1 MRQRASRAGWPAL
14 LLAAMLVAG
23 LVGLTY
29 LFGRWQR
36 RIGNPLKGLSGQ
48 SAADSD
54 RGGVVSDG
62 GRRRRDGTS
71 GPKSGSLATG
81 LERLPGEPRTWN
93 DPRLEPI
100 RQAAM
105 NWGRSRGPGRT
116 VVDQV
121 CLVPDVR
128 SFFEAIAAWDER
140 HFFPILIDE
149 PAWTLPFLRAFRPS
163 RVVRYVWRGNGEP
176 SPSRSTGGQGST
188 AARMALW
195 QAAIGAVARAWSD
208 PSMPEDRLP
217 PGGSPPRG
225 LGPTPPGLVLTAPD
239 SPMLAGAVALAAGRF
254 QPLVR
259 VEPSIWSLGDPR
271 DAGRVDRLGDVL
283 TLAQAV
289 RFVRRLEARVA
300 AVTPHYDHLGDDCD
314 FLTIAG
320 DWPYRYRNDVDRGA
334 ARGIHALDDLI
345 GRELAGEPEVTG
357 LDASRRRWAFAGRLL
372 GDPAASVA
380 RAMAALFLQPD
391 ASLLWD
397 TYEMGGARS
406 AYSLLPLADQMS
418 RSSTGPG
425 RVFLGAGPRADLVNW
440 HRFVDPSNR
449 FGFVWINSSG
459 TSKDFSISGGPG
471 RPADVPGGF
480 PRAVVMIHSYSVA
493 DLDDPDTIAARWLAR
508 GAFVYFGS
516 INEPFLQAFRSPRL
530 AADLLAAELPMAA
543 ALRQLEF
550 EPYGRPWR
558 LIYLGDPLYRLTRL
572 IRPSGD
578 GLTRLPTGERPGSRT
593 IAADRLRPDNWAKI
607 SASYAS
613 WPAEAIAVTMTKPG
627 PAAESSDSLLR
638 WSLDAAIFD
647 LVHETTKVAERPSH
661 EGRLAVLRR
670 IRRDRLDRSRRP
682 IFDDVLI
689 DALSE
694 TGDWEEMHARLA
706 RIPDAECGPR
716 VWQAL
721 EAETT
726 ARLAQAAMDRDP
738 VRGFNR
744 ALEVWDSAIRLA
756 WPARSDFPAQL
767 TQRVAGLAQFDASQR
782 LKLWLDRLRLTG
794 DELAAMT
801 RPMPHAAVVA
811 AERTRVESQLGHGR

>member
-300 AVTPHYDHLGDDCD
+300 AVTPHYDQLGDDCD

-459 TSKDFSISGGPG
+459 TSEGFLDLRRPGPAGG
-471 RPADVPGGF
+471 RPRRF
-480 PRAVVMIHSYSVA
+480 PQGRRHDPQLLGRRPRRSRYDRRSLAGSRGLRLLRLGQRAVPPGLPIAQIGRRAVGRRAPDGRRAAAVGVRAVWTPLEA
-493 DLDDPDTIAARWLAR
+493 DLPR
-508 GAFVYFGS
+508 
-516 INEPFLQAFRSPRL
+516 RS
-530 AADLLAAELPMAA
+530 A
-543 ALRQLEF
+543 
-550 EPYGRPWR
+550 
-558 LIYLGDPLYRLTRL
+558 
-572 IRPSGD
+572 
-578 GLTRLPTGERPGSRT
+578 LPTHPSDPAVRRRSDAIADRESGRVRRT

-607 SASYAS
+607 SASYANL
-613 WPAEAIAVTMTKPG
+613 A
-627 PAAESSDSLLR
+627 
-638 WSLDAAIFD
+638 
-647 LVHETTKVAERPSH
+647 
-661 EGRLAVLRR
+661 GRGY
-670 IRRDRLDRSRRP
+670 RRDDDETRP
-682 IFDDVLI
+682 
-689 DALSE
+689 
-694 TGDWEEMHARLA
+694 G
-706 RIPDAECGPR
+706 C
-716 VWQAL
+716 
-721 EAETT
+721 
-726 ARLAQAAMDRDP
+726 
-738 VRGFNR
+738 
-744 ALEVWDSAIRLA
+744 
-756 WPARSDFPAQL
+756 
-767 TQRVAGLAQFDASQR
+767 RVAP
-782 LKLWLDRLRLTG
+782 T
-794 DELAAMT
+794 
-801 RPMPHAAVVA
+801 VC
-811 AERTRVESQLGHGR
+811 